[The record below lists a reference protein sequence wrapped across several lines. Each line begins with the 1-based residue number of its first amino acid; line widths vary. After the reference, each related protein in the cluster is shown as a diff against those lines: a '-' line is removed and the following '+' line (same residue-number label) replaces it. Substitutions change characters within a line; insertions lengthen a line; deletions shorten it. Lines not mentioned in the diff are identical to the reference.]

1 MNFSKSSRLGANLN
15 EQLLK
20 SLVSPYDKEIADLK
34 AQLETINQQYNDE
47 MGIFRHCESQDEASE
62 LLHLKWAQ
70 FNQELE
76 RLKKLRRTWL
86 QES

>member
-34 AQLETINQQYNDE
+34 AQLETVNQQYNDE
-47 MGIFRHCESQDEASE
+47 MGIFRHCESRDEASE
-62 LLHLKWAQ
+62 LLHLEWAQ

-76 RLKKLRRTWL
+76 RLKKLRRAWL